1 MRLSSSLQDLST
13 YSNIDPEN
21 GRLNHGID
29 ARTRAKFV
37 PPSLQKETAGSSFS
51 KQKALQPAPFNRRRW
66 LRIATVIFCIF
77 LLILSLYVCSKYFS
91 SFWSRGP
98 SQYSVILDSGSTGT
112 RVYVYEWSSDNSRHH
127 GNLPLV
133 VKSLP
138 KDPQRR
144 PILRNGR
151 AYRRMETE
159 PGLHK
164 LVHNTSGLKS
174 AIKPL
179 LQWAEKQIPKKAHK
193 STPLYFYATAG
204 LRRLPHADS
213 TWLMDNA
220 WLVLKNSSFLCQKD
234 QVRIISGMEE
244 AYYGWIALNYHMN
257 TLGFG
262 KSKATFGSLDL
273 GGSSLQVT
281 FETQNVLHDKTSLNL
296 SIGAAKHHL
305 SAYSLSGYGLNDAFD
320 KSVALLLK
328 KHTGNSKQ
336 KINEKIELAH
346 PCLHTGYMEE
356 YRCTQCAQLDQ
367 DGSPMVGG
375 KSMGKKAP
383 RTIITLRGVPYWEDC
398 ASLAKSA
405 VNLSE
410 WLDSN
415 GGTDCTKK
423 PCALSDDLPHPYGH
437 FFAMS
442 GFYVVFKFFNLSSE
456 ASLDDVLQKGHEFCE
471 KTWEDAKDS
480 VPPQPFIEQ
489 YCFRAPYIVSL
500 LRDGLHIDDTEV
512 VIGSG
517 SITWTLGVALAEA
530 GALLSRKFE
539 IEGSLIFSQKFSL
552 SFVIVIILISL
563 IVIFAIA
570 YCTISGIPRCFHKS
584 YLPLVKNQNTGSS
597 HFRFKRWSPINS
609 GFTLGWPG
617 DERVKMPLSP
627 TINSPVHRPFG
638 MPHGLSSGN
647 ISLMESLPNPA
658 SSGFVHS
665 FSASS
670 LGQMQLENGGG
681 SFWAPH
687 RSQMQLQSRRSQS
700 REDLSSS
707 LAEAHIVKM

>member
-1 MRLSSSLQDLST
+1 MRHSSSLQELST

-29 ARTRAKFV
+29 ARTRGKFV

-51 KQKALQPAPFNRRRW
+51 KQKALQPASFNRRRW

-77 LLILSLYVCSKYFS
+77 LLILSLYVCSRYFS
-91 SFWSRGP
+91 SFWSHGASR
-98 SQYSVILDSGSTGT
+98 YSVILDSGSTGT
-112 RVYVYEWSSDNSRHH
+112 RVYVYEWSPDKNRHH

-138 KDPQRR
+138 KDPQKR
-144 PILRNGR
+144 PIIRNGR

-174 AIKPL
+174 AVKPL

-193 STPLYFYATAG
+193 NTPLYFYATAG
-204 LRRLPHADS
+204 LRRLPEADS
-213 TWLMDNA
+213 TWLMDNV
-220 WLVLKNSSFLCQKD
+220 WLVLRNSSFMCHKD
-234 QVRIISGMEE
+234 RIRIISGMEE

-262 KSKATFGSLDL
+262 KSKVTFGSLDL

-281 FETQNVLHDKTSLNL
+281 FETQSILHDKTSLNL

-320 KSVALLLK
+320 KAVAFLLK
-328 KHTGNSKQ
+328 KHAGNSKQ
-336 KINEKIELAH
+336 KTNDKIELAH
-346 PCLHTGYMEE
+346 PCLQTGYVEE
-356 YRCTQCAQLDQ
+356 YACARCAQFDQ
-367 DGSPMVGG
+367 EGSPMVGG
-375 KSMGKKAP
+375 KSLGKKDP
-383 RTIITLRGVPYWEDC
+383 RTTVILRGVPNWEDC
-398 ASLAKSA
+398 GSLAKSA

-415 GGTDCTKK
+415 DGTDCTKK
-423 PCALSDDLPHPYGH
+423 PCALSDDLPHPYGQ

-456 ASLDDVLQKGHEFCE
+456 ASLDDVLLKGREFCE
-471 KTWEDAKDS
+471 KSWGDAKDS

-500 LRDGLHIDDTEV
+500 LRNGLHIDDEKV

-539 IEGSLIFSQKFSL
+539 IEGYLIFSQKFSL
-552 SFVIVIILISL
+552 SLVIFFILMTF

-570 YCTISGIPRCFHKS
+570 YCAFGGIPRCFHKS
-584 YLPLVKNQNTGSS
+584 YLPLVMNQNTGSS
-597 HFRFKRWSPINS
+597 PFRFKRWSPINS
-609 GFTLGWPG
+609 GDGK
-617 DERVKMPLSP
+617 VKTPLSP

-647 ISLMESLPNPA
+647 ISLLESLPNPA

-670 LGQMQLENGGG
+670 LGQMQLENSGG

-707 LAEAHIVKM
+707 LSEAHIVKM